1 MLIVIEYKDGRIK
14 EFDPSAFTSMKALSD
29 APRRQPQNVMT
40 EFDLRLDLLEKE
52 GLRLDIFWYDTSL
65 DIGTVDLDGLVDENG
80 RPVQAKRAARKVAT
94 SILLINKLA
103 LKRVSRIIV
112 QRAGSQVTAA
122 WRQGE
127 GDWLILG
134 AKFDAQR
141 VQTYTDPSTS
151 SANAQAVNVFKYL
164 KRANQN
170 MTDEEIST
178 LMGYPLDAIRY
189 IQESESAQL
198 EAIQGTVKEGEAPI
212 DGPSFEQPS
221 SPTSLRTDT
230 QSQDEPFT
238 EDDEMSALLKLFGD
252 DSFDD

>member
-14 EFDPSAFTSMKALSD
+14 EFDPNAFTSTKALTVASK
-29 APRRQPQNVMT
+29 QPQNVMT
-40 EFDLRLDLLEKE
+40 EFDLRLDLLEKD

-65 DIGTVDLDGLVDENG
+65 DIGTVDLAGTVDENG

-94 SILLINKLA
+94 SILLINKYA
-103 LKRVSRIIV
+103 LKNVSRIIV

-151 SANAQAVNVFKYL
+151 SANAQAVNVFRYL
-164 KRANQN
+164 KRANPT
-170 MTDEEIST
+170 MGDAEIST

-198 EAIQGTVKEGEAPI
+198 EAIQGADEDEGNLVDDSSYELRKSQEASRNEI
-212 DGPSFEQPS
+212 RTGDGSYP
-221 SPTSLRTDT
+221 
-230 QSQDEPFT
+230 
-238 EDDEMSALLKLFGD
+238 EDDEMSELLKLFGD
-252 DSFDD
+252 DDFEE